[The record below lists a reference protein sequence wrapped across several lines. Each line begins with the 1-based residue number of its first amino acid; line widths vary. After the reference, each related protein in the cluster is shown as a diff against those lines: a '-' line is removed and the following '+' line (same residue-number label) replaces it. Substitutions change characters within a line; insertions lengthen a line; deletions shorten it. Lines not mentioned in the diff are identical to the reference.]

1 MSTLR
6 LRAAQSQ
13 SLPDFF
19 RLGFFLA
26 ALVDIFA
33 EAQASARAANERYPF
48 IE

>member
-6 LRAAQSQ
+6 LRAAPSQ
-13 SLPDFF
+13 SLPDFS
-19 RLGFFLA
+19 RLGFFLT
-26 ALVDIFA
+26 ALVDILA